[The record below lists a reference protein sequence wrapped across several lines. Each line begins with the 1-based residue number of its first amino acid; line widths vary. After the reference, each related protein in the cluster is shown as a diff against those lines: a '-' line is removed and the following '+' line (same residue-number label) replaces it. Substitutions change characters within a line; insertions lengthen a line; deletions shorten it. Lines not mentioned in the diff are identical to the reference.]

1 MKFSTISILLI
12 LSFLMNGCL
21 VNRIKKRVYQNERQQ
36 LQENNVTEVVETIQ
50 EPVLYTPTPAQ
61 PITENK
67 IRTIKKKKKVKKV
80 KKKPKKRVKKSK
92 KRVKKRRAHKIVPEP
107 YSIEKNEADPE
118 LLGPQTTL
126 DSNPLERKKGK

>member
-1 MKFSTISILLI
+1 
-12 LSFLMNGCL
+12 
-21 VNRIKKRVYQNERQQ
+21 
-36 LQENNVTEVVETIQ
+36 
-50 EPVLYTPTPAQ
+50 
-61 PITENK
+61 
-67 IRTIKKKKKVKKV
+67 V

-92 KRVKKRRAHKIVPEP
+92 KRVKKRRAHKIAPEP